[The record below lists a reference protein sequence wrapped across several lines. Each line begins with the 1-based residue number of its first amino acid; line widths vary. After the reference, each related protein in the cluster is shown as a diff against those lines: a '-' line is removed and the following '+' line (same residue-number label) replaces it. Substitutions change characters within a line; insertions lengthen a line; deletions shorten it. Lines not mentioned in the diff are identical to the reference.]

1 MSVLELTE
9 ELKTMSN
16 ADRLL
21 IIEAATKLVRREIE
35 NKGKN
40 NGRKKLSLEESA
52 ELMREEYLNN
62 KELTI
67 VTDSLEGEDFYEI

>member
-21 IIEAATKLVRREIE
+21 IIETATKLIRREI
-35 NKGKN
+35 KN
-40 NGRKKLSLEESA
+40 TSEIGGKKLSLEESA
-52 ELMREEYLNN
+52 KLMRDEYLNN

-67 VTDSLEGEDFYEI
+67 VTDSLAGEDFYEI